1 MGAHHL
7 VKQGSWKDAVGGR
20 ASARL
25 QDPELRVSFELL
37 HTGPHL
43 CVERRVSLG
52 PRLEFTCYASF
63 VSEEAFSSWSAKD
76 HIRLTHPHLHHLL
89 LRAARDVFA
98 KAHASPRDAAA
109 D

>member
-7 VKQGSWKDAVGGR
+7 TRQESWNDAAAGC

-43 CVERRVSLG
+43 CVERRVAVA
-52 PRLEFTCYASF
+52 PKVEFTCYASF
-63 VSEEAFSSWSAKD
+63 GSEEAFSKWSAKD

-89 LRAARDVFA
+89 LRAAVDVFA
-98 KAHASPRDAAA
+98 KAQSSPSDSHS